1 MTEAV
6 LEVQQL
12 ETRALTLPEQ
22 ARAIIITDQQ
32 SFEVAGQKMLD
43 VAALRKEIVAYHKPL
58 KEKAHETHRAICQ
71 AEAGMLEPVERAEKI
86 LKSGIAAWVTEQRRL
101 EEEARRAEALRAQQE
116 AERQRVLAVI
126 EAQKAQA
133 KADEERL
140 KLALQAE
147 KAGASAENITAILEQ
162 PAIITQE
169 EVAAI
174 LQDPIVITPRP
185 IQPTYQAV
193 KGISTRDN
201 WKFEITNAALIPRE
215 YLVPDTQK
223 IGGVVRAM
231 KSSANIPG
239 IRVYNEPTAV
249 GRTS

>member
-1 MTEAV
+1 MSRKKQDPVEAAV
-6 LEVQQL
+6 RAFL
-12 ETRALTLPEQ
+12 ALTPADKINFTRHVRLIERPDWMAADRELP
-22 ARAIIITDQQ
+22 RRGPGRPKKP
-32 SFEVAGQKMLD
+32 AGQQQD
-43 VAALRKEIVAYHKPL
+43 GTP
-58 KEKAHETHRAICQ
+58 
-71 AEAGMLEPVERAEKI
+71 LEPVERAEKI
-86 LKSGIAAWVTEQRRL
+86 LKSGIAAYITEQRRI

-116 AERQRVLAVI
+116 AERQRILAAI
-126 EAQKAQA
+126 EAQKAQKHA
-133 KADEERL
+133 EEERM

-147 KAGASAENITAILEQ
+147 KAGASAENITVILEQ
-162 PAIITQE
+162 PPAVTQE

-174 LQDPIVITPRP
+174 LQDPIVIAPRP

-201 WKFEITNAALIPRE
+201 WKFEIINAAIIPRE
-215 YLVPDTQK
+215 YLIPDAAK